1 MKNIVKNPISKERL
15 EEEIIRI
22 KLTIADNCLDLVKDI
37 EKLEKILLK
46 RGL

>member
-1 MKNIVKNPISKERL
+1 MKNPISKERL

-22 KLTIADNCLDLVKDI
+22 KLKIADNCLDLVKDI